1 MVSAGYSV
9 RQIGLHWIV
18 FAFVAFQ
25 FFTGDNMSHLFRA
38 AHGGKT
44 TDVSP
49 AWTGIHI
56 AVGLAILAAM
66 LWRLVLRR
74 TEGAPTPPRQHPALE
89 WLATAVHVGLYADL
103 ILGALVGLVAYF
115 WLPGLGE
122 LHELMMRQ
130 ILLVLFALHV
140 IGALWHRLVMRDDVM
155 TRIVRPRVSAETAGR
170 TRPAGRSG

>member
-18 FAFVAFQ
+18 FALVAFQ
-25 FFTGDNMSHLFRA
+25 FFTGDTMTDLFRA
-38 AHGGKT
+38 AHGGKA

-56 AVGLAILAAM
+56 VVGLAILAAM
-66 LWRLVLRR
+66 AWRLVLRR
-74 TEGAPTPPRQHPALE
+74 RDGAPPPPKQHPALE
-89 WLATAVHVGLYADL
+89 WLAAAVHVGLYVDL

-130 ILLVLFALHV
+130 ILIVLFALHF
-140 IGALWHRLVMRDDVM
+140 IGALWHGFVARDEVM
-155 TRIVRPRVSAETAGR
+155 TRMI
-170 TRPAGRSG
+170 RPAR